1 MSSIV
6 VSRLRAATAAT
17 AAAFAVAVVPAAA
30 STSPPRAKFTP
41 SVRADAAETTTG
53 QNEPQVTVD
62 QTGTAFVTWQ
72 GSQNCA
78 AVSKTADG
86 AHFTYLGYPDPATT
100 GCGLG
105 TGDIGDVTMSHLSYP
120 QPYIDSSTT
129 SPGAHTAFWGNLA
142 TGGAS
147 CPGPIEIRNA
157 DTLDGMTWTRQA
169 TAGCQPLQIDRPWLA
184 SYTPPQYRGTAQA
197 ADHTS
202 LYYEYHDFG
211 ESNIWVQPSTDG
223 GQTWAATA
231 DSAVQPGSPQ
241 EATSTCNTI
250 PGGIAVAQNGAHRGR
265 SYAVWSTSDLNENAV
280 QGCNYTQAEAFDHIF
295 MSYSDDGGQ
304 TWTSSTVF
312 NDPCAPNPPA
322 PPAEPTA
329 CQDVSELF
337 TSVAVDDAGNV
348 YVGYIARDI
357 SKPAPEYDVYVAR
370 STDGGQ
376 TFTAHKAS
384 LDTGTHYEPWVAA
397 AGNGGVD
404 VVYYDTPVVVGAAA
418 LNKPAAAPAT
428 AQWTVQMS
436 QSLNGGQTWTQ
447 SQVSD
452 HPNYFGDIC
461 STGIFCGNG
470 SSFGWGDD
478 RILFDDFGVAVGP
491 DGGARVAWTDAH
503 DSWTGSCQPGGT
515 VSCQTTHVDFACQ
528 SSGLGLAGQ
537 TIKGCGRSSPPP
549 KQQGS
554 AG

>member
-1 MSSIV
+1 MFRIA
-6 VSRLRAATAAT
+6 VSRLAVTSL
-17 AAAFAVAVVPAAA
+17 FAVGLLATTIAQASA
-30 STSPPRAKFTP
+30 STRVPPAHFTP
-41 SVRADAAETTTG
+41 SVRADGAETTTG

-72 GSQNCA
+72 SSQNCT
-78 AVSKTADG
+78 AVSRTADG
-86 AHFTYLGYPDPATT
+86 THFSYLGYPDPATS

-105 TGDIGDVTMSHLSYP
+105 TGDVGDVTMSHLSYP
-120 QPYIDSSTT
+120 QPYLDSSLT

-142 TGGAS
+142 TGGAA

-157 DTLDGMTWTRQA
+157 DTLDGNTWTRQS
-169 TAGCQPLQIDRPWLA
+169 TAGCQPAQIDRPWLA
-184 SYTPPQYRGTAQA
+184 AYTPPQYRGTSQA

-223 GQTWAATA
+223 GQTWAATP

-250 PGGIAVAQNGAHRGR
+250 PGGIAVDQNGVHQGR
-265 SYAVWSTSDLNENAV
+265 IYAVWSTSDLNENAA

-295 MSYSDDGGQ
+295 MSYSDDGGA
-304 TWTSSTVF
+304 TWRSSSVF

-322 PPAEPTA
+322 PPADPTS

-337 TSVAVDDAGNV
+337 TSVSVDDAGNV
-348 YVGYIARDI
+348 YVAYISRDL

-376 TFTAHKAS
+376 TFTSHKAN
-384 LDTGTHYEPWVAA
+384 LDTGTHYEPWIAA

-404 VVYYDTPVVVGAAA
+404 VVYYDTPTVVGAAA
-418 LNKPAAAPAT
+418 LNKPAAAPST

-436 QSLNGGQTWTQ
+436 ESLDGGQTWAQ
-447 SQVSD
+447 SQVSS

-470 SSFGWGDD
+470 SSLGWGDD

-491 DGGARVAWTDAH
+491 DGGARVAWTDTH

-515 VSCQTTHVDFACQ
+515 VSCQTSHVEFACQ

-537 TIKGCGRSSPPP
+537 TIKGCGQSSPPP
-549 KQQGS
+549 TRKTK
-554 AG
+554 